1 MSGAQGDTLDGSRA
15 TPVPNL
21 SGPVDLDEQQAFHRA
36 FASGEMAVR
45 DALIAMDTQMRHH
58 DLPDEI
64 IGDMNVVLAEAL
76 NNVVE
81 HAHAD
86 RDDGRIEL
94 TIFVRPCCVR
104 CLIFDDGGPMPGLE
118 LPAGMLPTSD
128 TSFEDLPEGGF
139 GWFLIRNMTAD
150 LAYERLEDGN
160 RLQFHLPLPAA

>member
-1 MSGAQGDTLDGSRA
+1 MSGTRGDTLEGRRS

-21 SGPVDLDEQQAFHRA
+21 SGPVDLDEQEAFHRA
-36 FASGEMAVR
+36 FASQDLAVR
-45 DALIAMDTQMRHH
+45 DALIAMDARMRRR
-58 DLPDEI
+58 DLPDEV

-86 RDDGRIEL
+86 REDGRIEL
-94 TIFVRPCCVR
+94 TIFVRPCCIR
-104 CLIFDDGGPMPGLE
+104 CQIFDDGAPMPGLE

-128 TSFEDLPEGGF
+128 TDFEDLPEGGF

-150 LAYERLEDGN
+150 LAYERREDGN
-160 RLQFHLPLPAA
+160 RLQFHLPLPA